1 MINATVPD
9 FIFAVFSYALE
20 EIILLGMYFFLLPC
34 KFKNKIATYVICIF
48 GHLLFAIGLK
58 ASLKEM
64 VAVRSLLAYA
74 GYVAIV
80 CFLFRGSIWKKLAAA
95 FTSLGIISAAEVLAL
110 QLLKL
115 INPFNFS
122 EILDFSG
129 TFRIGV
135 VFVNMLLF
143 IGAIYFVVFWRIV
156 VDKKKM
162 TSWILY
168 LIIPTYQLILLLM
181 YYSACQKYTIEVAF
195 LGMGITVMGVVI
207 DLLLMYFM
215 NGMEQKLEIEE
226 RLSVL
231 YQQRQYELDY
241 YQMTNHH
248 IEEMRTVRHD
258 FKNQIQTAYIMM
270 EQGKSR
276 EKIEQ
281 LLGETSQWLEQSGM
295 KGYCTNPVA
304 NALMT
309 VKAAKAL
316 EQGILLE
323 ANCTVPEDLGTIEEI
338 DLCSLLGNLLDNA
351 LEACEKIVN
360 GRERRIW
367 VKAQCKGNY
376 QIFRVENNYEGVPR
390 IEKGELK
397 TTKNIPQNHGY
408 GLKMIERICRKY
420 NGKMD
425 IKMEN
430 QRFCVIVWLEV
441 RKING

>member
-168 LIIPTYQLILLLM
+168 LIIPTYQMILLFM
-181 YYSACQKYTIEVAF
+181 YFSVCQNYAIETAF
-195 LGMGITVMGVVI
+195 LGMGITVIAVLI
-207 DLLLMYFM
+207 DLLLVYFI

-226 RLSVL
+226 KLSAL

-241 YQMTNHH
+241 YKMTNQH

-258 FKNQIQTAYIMM
+258 FQNQLQTAYIMM

-281 LLGETSQWLEQSGM
+281 LLGETGQWLLQSGM

-304 NALMT
+304 NAVLT

-316 EQGILLE
+316 EKQILLE
-323 ANCTVPEDLGTIEEI
+323 ADCTVPEDMGTMEEI

-351 LEACEKIVN
+351 LEASEKLKDI
-360 GRERRIW
+360 EKRRISI
-367 VKAQCKGNY
+367 KAHCKGGY
-376 QIFRVENNYEGVPR
+376 QIFRVENNYEGMPR

-397 TTKNIPQNHGY
+397 TTKEIPQEHGY
-408 GLKMIERICRKY
+408 GLKMIERISRKY
-420 NGKMD
+420 NGKVE

-441 RKING
+441 KRING

>member
-1 MINATVPD
+1 MINTTIQD
-9 FIFAVFSYALE
+9 FIFAVFSYLLE
-20 EIILLGMYFFLLPC
+20 EAILIGTFFFLLPC
-34 KFKNKIATYVICIF
+34 RFKNKLAAYSICVV
-48 GHLLFAIGLK
+48 GHLVLSVGLK
-58 ASLKEM
+58 VLFKEQ
-64 VAVRSLLAYA
+64 VVIRTFFTYTGFVVL
-74 GYVAIV
+74 V
-80 CFLFRGSIWKKLAAA
+80 CFFFLGSIWRRLAVGCTLLSIVSVAEMLAMKL
-95 FTSLGIISAAEVLAL
+95 LELV
-110 QLLKL
+110 
-115 INPFNFS
+115 NPLNYS
-122 EILDFSG
+122 EILDFTG
-129 TFRIGV
+129 AFRIGV
-135 VFVNMLLF
+135 VFVNILLF
-143 IGAIYFVVFWRIV
+143 TGAMYFLVFWRIL